1 MKALRKYNW
10 KVIIRW
16 VGTFLS
22 FVLLIELVRTSG
34 SKEFF
39 SSLQKLSAIKI
50 FLVLVLIFVSRIAT
64 FLRWHILLQIDDM
77 HVDWKDS
84 LRLTFAGLF
93 AANFLPS
100 TIGGDVVRMAGAMR
114 IGIRGSLAA
123 ASMIVDRLIGMFG
136 MALMLPFSFS
146 SLPLLFGSQSQSSNN
161 PLISLTAI
169 FWPQRAWQKMQSSLK
184 KVVEALRFWVK
195 HPGILAVS
203 LLFSFIHM
211 AAIFGIIQLLIVGM
225 DEQIG
230 FFMVAGLWSLVYF
243 ITLVPVS
250 INGLG
255 LQELSIT
262 TILPMLGGVS
272 YATSLSV
279 ALILRGLWIIGS
291 LPGAFFVSG
300 IISGEVFTRLNEE
313 DGQRNGAK
321 IN

>member
-1 MKALRKYNW
+1 MQTLKKYNW

-22 FVLLIELVRTSG
+22 LLLLVELVVRSG
-34 SKEFF
+34 PQEFLA
-39 SSLQKLSAIKI
+39 SLQKLSFLKI
-50 FLVLVLIFVSRIAT
+50 FLVMLLIFVSRIAT
-64 FLRWHILLQIDDM
+64 FIRWHVLLQIEDM

-114 IGIRGSLAA
+114 LGIRGSLAA
-123 ASMIVDRLIGMFG
+123 ASLIVDRLIGMFG
-136 MALMLPFSFS
+136 MALMLPFSFGA
-146 SLPLLFGSQSQSSNN
+146 LVTLLGQQTQTHSNH
-161 PLISLTAI
+161 LSGLAALTWRQRIWRKTRISLA
-169 FWPQRAWQKMQSSLK
+169 
-184 KVVEALRFWVK
+184 KVIEALRFWMK
-195 HPGILAVS
+195 HPYILLVS

-211 AAIFGIIQLLIVGM
+211 AAIYGIIQLLIIDMG
-225 DEQIG
+225 ETIG
-230 FFMVAGLWSLVYF
+230 FFTVAGLWSLVYF
-243 ITLVPVS
+243 ITLVPIS

-262 TILPMLGGVS
+262 TILPMFGGVS

-300 IISGEVFTRLNEE
+300 IISGKPAKDILDEV
-313 DGQRNGAK
+313 
-321 IN
+321 